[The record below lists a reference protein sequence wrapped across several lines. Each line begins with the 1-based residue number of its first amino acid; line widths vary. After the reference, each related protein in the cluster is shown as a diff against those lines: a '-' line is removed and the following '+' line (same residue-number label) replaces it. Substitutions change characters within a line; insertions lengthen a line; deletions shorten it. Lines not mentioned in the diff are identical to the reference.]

1 MTADSLDLYLRL
13 LGRTL
18 PLYGLVVLGFAA
30 GRWLAIERRSIAF
43 LLIYIITPVVAFR
56 GVLRTPISAEMLS
69 LPLVFL
75 ALGTL
80 LCLLTLKLTSRFWH
94 DGREHIA
101 AFCAG
106 TGNTGYFG
114 IPVAVMLFGDEVL
127 GQAILCSLGLT
138 LFENSFGGYIAARGQ
153 LDRRQAVRTIL
164 RLPSLYA
171 MALAFLCQRWGL
183 KLAPEWETVTAQ
195 FTGTYSVLG
204 MLLLGSGLAALRRT
218 VFDPGFM
225 AYTLTVKA
233 AAWPAAM
240 LCWLFLSGRIALH
253 YDPITARVML
263 FMAIVPIAVSTL
275 VWAEIFGL
283 HPDKMALT
291 VLLSTLVGAILVP
304 LAALVRF

>member
-1 MTADSLDLYLRL
+1 
-13 LGRTL
+13 
-18 PLYGLVVLGFAA
+18 
-30 GRWLAIERRSIAF
+30 
-43 LLIYIITPVVAFR
+43 VVAFR
-56 GVLRTPISAEMLS
+56 GVLRTPISAETLS

-75 ALGTL
+75 TLGTL

-94 DGREHIA
+94 DGRENIA

-127 GQAILCSLGLT
+127 GRAILCSLGLT

-153 LDRRQAVRTIL
+153 LDHRQAVRTIL

-171 MALAFLCQRWGL
+171 MALAFLCQRWGI

-218 VFDPGFM
+218 AFDPGFV

-233 AAWPAAM
+233 VAWPVAM
-240 LCWLFLSGRIALH
+240 LCWLFLSGTVALR
-253 YDPITARVML
+253 YDPVTARVML

-275 VWAEIFGL
+275 VWAEIFDL